1 MQHFLQ
7 TYFGKNLNPD
17 MSFLKNPIRYR
28 WLMLGIMGV
37 IYFLACLHR
46 ISPTV
51 IARDLVNE
59 FGADATALGLMASSY
74 FYLYAAVQPPVGI
87 LSDTIGP
94 RRVVTIF
101 TLIACLGC
109 LVFGLAPS
117 MLMAGVGRGSD
128 RHRGRRHFRARIE
141 DLLRLV

>member
-1 MQHFLQ
+1 MPP
-7 TYFGKNLNPD
+7 YGRNWIPS
-17 MSFLKNPIRYR
+17 MSFLNNPIRYR

-59 FGADATALGLMASSY
+59 FGADATSLGLMASAY
-74 FYLYAAVQPPVGI
+74 FYLYAAVQPPVGL

-101 TLIACLGC
+101 TLISCLGC
-109 LVFGLAPS
+109 LVFGLAPN
-117 MLMAGVGRGSD
+117 MLIAGVGRGLI
-128 RHRGRRHFRARIE
+128 GIGVGGIFVPGLE
-141 DLLRLV
+141 DLLRLVQTK